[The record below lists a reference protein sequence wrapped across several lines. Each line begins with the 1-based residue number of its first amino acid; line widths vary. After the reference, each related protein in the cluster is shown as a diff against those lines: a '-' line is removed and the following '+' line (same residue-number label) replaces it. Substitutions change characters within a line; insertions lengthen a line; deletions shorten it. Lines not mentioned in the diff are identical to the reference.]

1 MKCEGNVKVLKLGK
15 RRQLFVDHYLIDRL
29 EGARLC
35 LHPPQPAETALTL
48 EHPWEGEYCGYFTVI
63 KDDKKYR
70 MYYRGLPKHQHG
82 PQIEV
87 TCYAESM
94 NGITWTKPN
103 LGLFEVRGTFENNV
117 ILANSRACHNFA
129 PFLDTKPGV
138 HTSERFK
145 ALGGSGTPGL
155 IAFVSADG
163 IRWKQARDAPVLTK
177 GAFDSQ
183 NVAFW
188 TESEG
193 CYVCYFRTGKQGVR
207 WVSRATSQDFL
218 NWSEPVEM
226 SFGDVP
232 PEHLYTNQT
241 HPYFRAPHIYIAFP
255 TRFMPSRRA
264 LTDDQMETI
273 LTPDVYK
280 NDCTDVVFMSTRGGA
295 RYYRNFM
302 EAYLRP
308 GLDLRNWTSRANYA
322 VQNIVPT
329 GPTEMSLYVTQNL
342 GYESN
347 HVRRYTIRYDGFVSV
362 KAPYAGGE
370 MLTKPIT
377 FSGKEL
383 EINFATSAAG
393 SVRLEIT
400 DEAGKP
406 IEGYSLG
413 DCPEIIG
420 DQIERLVSWKG
431 GSDVSKLAGKVI
443 RLKFAMKDAD
453 LYSLRFRG

>member
-1 MKCEGNVKVLKLGK
+1 MKCEKNNEILELGT
-15 RRQLFVDHYLIDRL
+15 RRELFIDHYLIDRL
-29 EGARLC
+29 ENAQLR
-35 LHPPQPAETALTL
+35 LHPPRPAEKVLTL
-48 EHPWEGEYCGYFTVI
+48 ELPWEGQYCGYFTVI
-63 KDDKKYR
+63 KDDEQYR

-82 PQIEV
+82 PNIEV
-87 TCYAESM
+87 TCYAESQD
-94 NGITWTKPN
+94 GITWTKPN
-103 LGLFEVRGTFENNV
+103 LGLFEVLGTRENNV

-129 PFLDTKPGV
+129 PFLDTKPDV
-138 HTSERFK
+138 SPSERFK
-145 ALGGSGTPGL
+145 ALGGTGAPGL

-163 IRWKQARDAPVLTK
+163 IRWQQVRGVPVLTK

-188 TESEG
+188 SENEG
-193 CYVCYFRTGKQGVR
+193 CYVCYFRVFAKGVR
-207 WVSRATSQDFL
+207 SVARSTSPDFL

-255 TRFMPSRRA
+255 TRFMPSRSA
-264 LTDDQMETI
+264 LTADQMATI
-273 LTPDVYK
+273 QTPDVYK

-295 RYYRNFM
+295 RYHRTFM

-322 VQNIVPT
+322 VQGVVPT
-329 GPTEMSLYVTQNL
+329 APMEMSLYVTQNL

-362 KAPYAGGE
+362 NAPYTGGE

-393 SVRLEIT
+393 SVRVEIT
-400 DEAGKP
+400 DESGKP
-406 IEGYSLG
+406 IEGYSLS

-420 DQIERLVSWKG
+420 DQIERVVSWQS
-431 GSDVSKLAGKVI
+431 GSDVSKLAGKVV

-453 LYSLRFRG
+453 LYSFRFR